1 MKITAEHVKCINAG
15 LEMLRIETTSLWLR
29 DRAYILEK
37 ENKKLQE
44 DYGNLV
50 SNMAELSRK
59 LHLSL
64 SQPVKFNKDE
74 LNVLKL
80 LKDVFK
86 KKLDMYSLISERV
99 IKESDRQEN
108 FVNSMTQ
115 EWLEI
120 VEIEKIILENINKNQ
135 N

>member
-1 MKITAEHVKCINAG
+1 
-15 LEMLRIETTSLWLR
+15 
-29 DRAYILEK
+29 
-37 ENKKLQE
+37 
-44 DYGNLV
+44 
-50 SNMAELSRK
+50 MAELSRK

-99 IKESDRQEN
+99 IKESDRQEH
-108 FVNSMTQ
+108 FVNSMTK

-120 VEIEKIILENINKNQ
+120 VEIEKIVLEYINHNQ

>member
-1 MKITAEHVKCINAG
+1 MKITAQQVKCINAG
-15 LEMLRIETTSLWLR
+15 LEMLRIEITSLWLR
-29 DRAYILEK
+29 DRAYILLK
-37 ENKKLQE
+37 ENKKLEE

-50 SNMAELSRK
+50 FNMAELSRK

-64 SQPVKFNKDE
+64 SQSVKFTKDE

-99 IKESDRQEN
+99 IQESERQEHFIN
-108 FVNSMTQ
+108 NMTQ
-115 EWLEI
+115 EWLDI
-120 VEIEKIILENINKNQ
+120 VEIEKIILEEINNTKI
-135 N
+135 